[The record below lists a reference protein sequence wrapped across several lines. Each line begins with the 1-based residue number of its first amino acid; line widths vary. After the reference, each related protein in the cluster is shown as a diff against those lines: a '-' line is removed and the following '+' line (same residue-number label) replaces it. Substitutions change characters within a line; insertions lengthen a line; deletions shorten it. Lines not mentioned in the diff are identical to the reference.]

1 MERRAFGVSKSSVAA
16 EVLHLRSRVERQV
29 RTSRLVAR
37 ALEEAP
43 T

>member
-1 MERRAFGVSKSSVAA
+1 MERKVFAVSKSSVAA
-16 EVLHLRSRVERQV
+16 VVLRLRSKVEMQV